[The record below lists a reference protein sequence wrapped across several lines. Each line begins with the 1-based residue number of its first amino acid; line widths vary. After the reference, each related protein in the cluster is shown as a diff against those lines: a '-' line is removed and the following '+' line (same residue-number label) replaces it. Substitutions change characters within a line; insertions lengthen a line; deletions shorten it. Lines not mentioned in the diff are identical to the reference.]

1 MVKLTNSYTRAG
13 DSGQTSLGDG
23 TRIVKHALRP
33 NAYGTVDET
42 NAAIGIAR
50 LNAIN
55 DGGEQVD
62 YMLARI
68 QNDLF
73 DLGADLSNPEQKNLN
88 HPSLR
93 ITPNQVLRLER
104 EIDKMN
110 NDLQPI
116 NSFIIPGGKITAA
129 YLQLARTIARR
140 AEREITLIASVETI
154 NGEVIKYMNRLSDHL
169 FVLARW
175 VNDKGATD
183 VLWTP
188 GANK

>member
-1 MVKLTNSYTRAG
+1 MVKLTNSYTRTG
-13 DSGQTSLGDG
+13 DLGKTSLGDG
-23 TRIVKHALRP
+23 TRVVKHALRP

-50 LNAIN
+50 LNAIE

-62 YMLARI
+62 NMLARI

-88 HPSLR
+88 YTPLR
-93 ITPNQVLRLER
+93 ITPNQVLRLET
-104 EIDKMN
+104 EIDKMS

-116 NSFIIPGGKITAA
+116 NSFVLPGGRITTA

-140 AEREITLIASVETI
+140 AEREISLVASVEPVSS
-154 NGEVIKYMNRLSDHL
+154 EVIKYINRLSDHL

-175 VNDKGATD
+175 INDRGASD
-183 VLWTP
+183 VLWIP
-188 GANK
+188 GANQ